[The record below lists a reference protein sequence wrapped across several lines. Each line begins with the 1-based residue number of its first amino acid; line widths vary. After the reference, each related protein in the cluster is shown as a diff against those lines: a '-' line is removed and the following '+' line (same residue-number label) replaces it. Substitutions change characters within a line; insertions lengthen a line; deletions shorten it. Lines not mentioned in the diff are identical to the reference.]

1 MTMIRMYVSHPF
13 LVGSPRAVGLVGTI
27 EADIAK
33 HFGGFTVTGGRGV
46 WIDPD
51 GVTHTDVVDV
61 YDIMVD
67 DTTSTLIMDEFASRF
82 AKAYDQE
89 CIPYAIMR
97 SENHFM
103 DVEEKEIADV

>member
-13 LVGSPRAVGLVGTI
+13 IIGSPEAIALVGTI

-33 HFGGFTVTGGRGV
+33 HFGGFTLTQGRGV
-46 WIDPD
+46 WVDPD
-51 GVTHTDVVDV
+51 GVTHNDVVDV
-61 YDIMVD
+61 YDIMAD
-67 DTTSTLIMDEFASRF
+67 DKTSTLVMIELAKRF

-89 CIPYAIMR
+89 CIPYSIMG

-103 DVEEKEIADV
+103 SREE

>member
-13 LVGSPRAVGLVGTI
+13 VFAKAEYINTISEI

-33 HFGGFTVTGGRGV
+33 HFGGFTVSSGRGV

-51 GVTHTDVVDV
+51 GKRHNDVVDI

-67 DTTSTLIMDEFASRF
+67 DHTSTLVMDDFAKRF

-89 CIPYAIMR
+89 CIPYSIMR
-97 SENHFM
+97 SENHFIN
-103 DVEEKEIADV
+103 VAEKELS